1 MGPEPEKSFR
11 PWVAW
16 LIASVWAAVALV
28 VLIAVRI
35 HPATTADISVNTRKI
50 AFRTNA
56 THLLQAGDHAQLLIS
71 GVSAVQIRFGV
82 EQPIRLDSKILRAT
96 SLNAEGD
103 SLASCSFYQVRSG
116 GFDVRGPAVITLQ
129 LSEGEQT
136 KAFSLRTHG
145 EISDELSSL
154 PAQPGLPSA
163 FECRGLRVLGKQIGT
178 VEGAFYPQGGDTVFL
193 STSSDARLDSSIG
206 QHSSVGDTQIPI
218 LGELRFSE
226 VEPRS
231 SGEKSVL
238 LEPAAEISFDKTN
251 KKVTLKPADLLVVTP
266 KSDFYLR
273 QLKVTDGIHLSLY
286 GKVRDVRTGAG
297 ANAMATVLPSA
308 FDQADSATRLLGAI
322 VALTGVVLGI
332 LEKMGLL
339 GRK

>member
-1 MGPEPEKSFR
+1 MAPEPEKSFR

-35 HPATTADISVNTRKI
+35 HPSTTADISVNTRKI
-50 AFRTNA
+50 SFRTNA
-56 THLLQAGDHAQLLIS
+56 THLLQASDHAQLLIS
-71 GVSAVQIRFGV
+71 GVSAVQIRFGA
-82 EQPIRLDSKILRAT
+82 EQPIRLDGAT
-96 SLNAEGD
+96 LHTGSLNAAGD

-129 LSEGEQT
+129 VSEGEHS

-145 EISDELSSL
+145 EITDELSSL
-154 PAQPGLPSA
+154 ASQPGLPSA
-163 FECRGLRVLGKQIGT
+163 FECRGLEVQGKKISTIDGS
-178 VEGAFYPQGGDTVFL
+178 FYPQGGDTVFL
-193 STSSDARLDSSIG
+193 STSPDARLDFSLG
-206 QHSSVGDTQIPI
+206 QHSNVGDTQIPV

-231 SGEKSVL
+231 SEEKSVL
-238 LEPAAEISFDKTN
+238 LDPAAEISFDKTN
-251 KKVTLKPADLLVVTP
+251 KKITLKPADLLVVTP

-286 GKVRDVRTGAG
+286 GRVRDVRTGAG
-297 ANAMATVLPSA
+297 SNAMGTILPSA

-322 VALTGVVLGI
+322 VTLTGLVLGV